1 MGNLFDAIG
10 ELVKS
15 ILKTI
20 FGEEEEEQ
28 EDED

>member
-1 MGNLFDAIG
+1 MGSLFDAIG